1 MGSEEPMQC
10 SGRCDGITAGVPWT
24 HESIY
29 FSKISSAMI
38 RMCNILFLYMM
49 YHFTQGSVI
58 RHLGEDVS
66 DKKEAF
72 TPWLL

>member
-1 MGSEEPMQC
+1 MGCEEPMQC

-38 RMCNILFLYMM
+38 SYNVQYTIFIY
-49 YHFTQGSVI
+49 
-58 RHLGEDVS
+58 DVS
-66 DKKEAF
+66 FYPGVGHK
-72 TPWLL
+72 TPW